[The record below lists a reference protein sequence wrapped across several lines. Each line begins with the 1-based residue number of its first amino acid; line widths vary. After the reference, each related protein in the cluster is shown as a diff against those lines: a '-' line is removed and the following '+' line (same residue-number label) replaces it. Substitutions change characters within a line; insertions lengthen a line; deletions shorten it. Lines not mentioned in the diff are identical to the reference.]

1 MLKTPKVRGLNQLRL
16 FVEEMGFRQACRAI
30 AVHETTMRR
39 WLRGQVEPP
48 ISAIQALYWLSSYGF
63 SDAAAEVHWSHQ
75 FLLSRVRQLESELAF
90 SVPETWQAS
99 NEDAYA
105 APGLQLS
112 LVLTPATGP

>member
-1 MLKTPKVRGLNQLRL
+1 MLKNPKVRGLAQLRL

-30 AVHETTMRR
+30 AVHESTMRR

-48 ISAIQALYWLSSYGF
+48 ISAVQALYWLSSYGF

-75 FLLSRVRQLESELAF
+75 FLLSRVRQLEAQVAF
-90 SVPETWQAS
+90 RPADSWQAC
-99 NEDAYA
+99 NEDAYQ

-112 LVLTPATGP
+112 LVLSEG